1 MNYTYTQFKAKVS
14 EIVQDIAGKI
24 AGISG
29 AITGISVVAGGADYA
44 LSDVL
49 TLAGG
54 TGGTA
59 RVTAVNTSGAVTAA
73 LLLTAGSGYSAGTKA
88 TTVAPAGGSACTIAV
103 VSVTEVDFIQEAL
116 KIYSK
121 HRPREVVKDITGDG
135 TYDYSIS
142 TNLTTWVEDFSII
155 KSIEYPADEREPQYV
170 DEDDYAILR
179 KESGLFIRFFADTPS
194 TSEKIRVIY
203 TTLHILS
210 DSQNT
215 IPQIDEDALCN
226 LAASL
231 CSGALASYY
240 AQTSDPTIGADSV
253 NYRTKSQEYTA
264 RAKEQKKIYMDH
276 LGLKDGDVAPASAI
290 KAIDVTYPGG
300 MDRLTHPRK
309 WR

>member
-1 MNYTYTQFKAKVS
+1 MYTLTQFKSKVS
-14 EIVQDIAGKI
+14 EIVQDVAGKI

-29 AITGISVVAGGADYA
+29 AITGISVAAGGTTYHV
-44 LSDVL
+44 SDVL

-59 RVTAVNTSGAVTAA
+59 RVTAVSGTGAVTAA
-73 LLLTAGSGYSAGTKA
+73 LLLTAGSGYSTTGAKA
-88 TTVAPAGGSACTIAV
+88 TTVAPSGGSGCTITV
-103 VSVTEVDFIQEAL
+103 VSVSEVDFIQEAV
-116 KIYSK
+116 KIYSR

-135 TYDYSIS
+135 TYNYSIS
-142 TNLTTWVEDFSII
+142 TNLTSWVEDFSII
-155 KSIEYPADEREPQYV
+155 KSIEYPAGQRNPVYL

-179 KESGLFIRFFADTPS
+179 TESGLFIRFFVDTPS
-194 TSEKIRVIY
+194 ASDTIRVTY
-203 TTLHILS
+203 TALHILS

-215 IPQIDEDALCN
+215 IPQIDEDAVCN

-253 NYRTKSQEYTA
+253 NYRTKSQEYSA

-276 LGLKDGDVAPASAI
+276 LGLKDGDVAPASVR
-290 KAIDVTYPGG
+290 KVVDVTYPGG
-300 MDRLTHPRK
+300 IDRLTHPRK